1 MLIKRHARKELANLK
16 EVTETEVALSSLRA
30 QSRIRSRWRRRPESS
45 EARETLSELKWLA
58 LEAAHASDLEHVSE
72 IVICLERASRCSMLV
87 VGTLHR
93 EKMVVDLERARS
105 KAEVVSVN
113 NENDDVMG
121 SVITVDEKRP
131 HKINSS
137 TLIKTSFKLLSC

>member
-1 MLIKRHARKELANLK
+1 MIKKHARKELANLK
-16 EVTETEVALSSLRA
+16 EVIETEVASSSLRA

-72 IVICLERASRCSMLV
+72 IVICLERASRCSMLEAV
-87 VGTLHR
+87 TLHR
-93 EKMVVDLERARS
+93 EKMVVDLERARN

-113 NENDDVMG
+113 NENDDVIG
-121 SVITVDEKRP
+121 SVSTVDQNGFKRSILP
-131 HKINSS
+131 
-137 TLIKTSFKLLSC
+137 L